1 MFRWIRNLL
10 PTCVDISDMKQH
22 ARNDL
27 GSTTGELTQAN
38 FEKLAIIKDELNVNQ
53 QTFSFSLRRRK
64 RSNDDIFTVKAQHS
78 CIGNPK
84 PSRSPAKARM
94 QF

>member
-1 MFRWIRNLL
+1 
-10 PTCVDISDMKQH
+10 MKQH

-38 FEKLAIIKDELNVNQ
+38 FEKLAIIKDEPNVNQ

-64 RSNDDIFTVKAQHS
+64 RSNDDMFTVKAQHS
-78 CIGNPK
+78 CILLSQVEAQPRQECSFN
-84 PSRSPAKARM
+84 
-94 QF
+94 